1 MAHTFRGERTL
12 MRIFFGESDRAE
24 SGPHKGKHLREALLL
39 TLRERGFAG
48 ATALRGVAGFGANAK
63 LHTDRVLRLSVDL
76 PIVIEVVET
85 EEKVQEFLPELDELV
100 GGGLVTLEKVRV
112 ILYRPEGVPENERS
126 KHRIEGLEPNGNDSF
141 GNDSK
146 G

>member
-1 MAHTFRGERTL
+1 

-24 SGPHKGKHLREALLL
+24 SGPYKGKHLREALLL

-48 ATALRGVAGFGANAK
+48 ATALRGVAGFGASAS

-76 PIVIEVVET
+76 PMVIEVVET
-85 EEKVQEFLPELDELV
+85 EEKIQEVLPELDTLV

-112 ILYRPEGVPENERS
+112 ILYRPEDVPENERS
-126 KHRIEGLEPNGNDSF
+126 KHRIQGLEPNGEDS
-141 GNDSK
+141 G
-146 G
+146 

>member
-1 MAHTFRGERTL
+1 MAHRFRGERTL

-39 TLRERGFAG
+39 TLRERGLAG
-48 ATALRGVAGFGANAK
+48 ATALRGVGGFGANAT

-76 PIVIEVVET
+76 PIVVEVVEK
-85 EEKVQEFLPELDELV
+85 EEKIQEFLPELDTLM

-112 ILYRPEGVPENERS
+112 ILYRPEGVPENERWR
-126 KHRIEGLEPNGNDSF
+126 HRIDGLEANG
-141 GNDSK
+141 GEE

>member
-1 MAHTFRGERTL
+1 MAHRFRGERTL
-12 MRIFFGESDRAE
+12 MRVFIGESDRVGR
-24 SGPHKGKHLREALLL
+24 GPHKGKPLYMGLLL

-48 ATALRGVAGFGANAK
+48 ATVIRGIAGFGASAR

-76 PIVIEVVET
+76 PLVVEVVET
-85 EEKVQEFLPELDELV
+85 EERIQEVLPELDDLI

-112 ILYRPEGVPENERS
+112 LLYRPGGIPETERS
-126 KHRIEGLEPNGNDSF
+126 KHRIEGLEANGD
-141 GNDSK
+141 GGD

>member
-1 MAHTFRGERTL
+1 MAHRFRGERTL

-24 SGPHKGKHLREALLL
+24 NGPHKGKHLREALLL
-39 TLRERGFAG
+39 TLREKGFAG
-48 ATALRGVAGFGANAK
+48 ATALRGVAGFGASAK

-85 EEKVQEFLPELDELV
+85 EEKIQEVLPELDTLI

-112 ILYRPEGVPENERS
+112 LLYRPEGVPEDERW
-126 KHRIEGLEPNGNDSF
+126 KHRIEGLVENGGTSE
-141 GNDSK
+141 
-146 G
+146 